1 MALNKKEGRI
11 RKAIRKK
18 FLNVQEM
25 RFWKML
31 PRKILHTPGL
41 EVLKV

>member
-11 RKAIRKK
+11 RLTIRKK

-31 PRKILHTPGL
+31 PRKVLYTPGL
-41 EVLKV
+41 EVFKV